1 MNSRESISRR
11 NFLRTSAIAGAAIGF
26 PTIVPSTVFGANA
39 PSNRIVMGT
48 IGPGGRGSGNMNAF
62 LGFPEVQMVAVCDVR
77 KDAMQGAKNRVDGK
91 YGNKDCKMYGDF
103 RELLARDD
111 IDAVNIGTPDH
122 WHAIPS
128 IMACKS
134 GKDVYCE
141 KPLTLTVAEGRAMV
155 NAARRYGRV
164 VSGGSQRVLGDYGRL
179 PQQIRNGDI
188 GKVEH
193 VYVGVGGPPRLC
205 YLPGQ
210 PVPDNIDWN
219 MWLGPAPWVPYH
231 PYRCGRKYGLSGRG
245 FRTWRDYSGGMMTDW
260 GGHRFGAALF
270 GSGLEYTGP
279 VEVIHPDG
287 KDNKLLTYVFAN
299 GMRMYHGGSGNIT
312 YKGTEGELT
321 RGSNKIVNPDVPMP
335 RYKGRGGIHGD
346 FIHCVKTRER
356 PFRDVEISHRAAT
369 VCHLGN
375 IAYELKRSFKWDPVK
390 EESPDCEAANR
401 LRSRAS
407 RDAWAVG

>member
-1 MNSRESISRR
+1 MV
-11 NFLRTSAIAGAAIGF
+11 GAAIGF

-48 IGPGGRGSGNMNAF
+48 IGPGGRGSSNMHVF
-62 LGFPEVQMVAVCDVR
+62 LGFAEVQMVAVCDVR
-77 KDAMQGAKNRVDGK
+77 KDAMQRAKNKVDK
-91 YGNKDCKMYGDF
+91 EYGNKDCRMYGDF

-141 KPLTLTVAEGRAMV
+141 KPLTLTIAEGRAMV

-164 VSGGSQRVLGDYGRL
+164 VSGGSQRVLDDYGRL

-205 YLPGQ
+205 YLPGK
-210 PVPDNIDWN
+210 PVPENIDWN
-219 MWLGPAPWVPYH
+219 MWLGPAPWAPYH
-231 PYRCGRKYGLSGRG
+231 EWRCGTWALPGKG

-260 GGHRFGAALF
+260 GGHKFGAALF

-299 GMRMYHGGSGNIT
+299 GLRMYHGGSGDIT
-312 YKGTEGELT
+312 YKGTEGELDC
-321 RGSNKIVNPDVPMP
+321 GSNKIVNPDVPMP

-346 FIHCVKTRER
+346 FIHCMKTRER
-356 PFRDVEISHRAAT
+356 PFRDVEISHRTAT

-407 RDAWAVG
+407 RDPWTVG